1 MSQRHDPNHITESV
15 PVQIRIG
22 AVNRMGVH
30 LMTLKCQGTS
40 HELRKRDRKMLMS
53 HERMCQLSLRREA
66 RREIGYIRFA
76 VNLILR
82 SVLMIQARLTRINTK
97 HTHVALPKDFSVFWI
112 ELLQLIFTVC
122 RKIFTQSFDFTLEL
136 LIARF
141 GLVVMAELSHL
152 LRGFDINSLHGSG
165 VAVLADGLHIRS
177 LGSRV

>member
-1 MSQRHDPNHITESV
+1 MSQRHDPTHITESV

-22 AVNRMGVH
+22 AVDRMGIH

-76 VNLILR
+76 ANLILR
-82 SVLMIQARLTRINTK
+82 DLMIQARLTRINTK
-97 HTHVALPKDFSVFWI
+97 HAHVALVEDFSVFWI
-112 ELLQLIFTVC
+112 ELLQLIFKVC
-122 RKIFTQSFDFTLEL
+122 RKIFTQIFEFTLEL

-141 GLVVMAELSHL
+141 GLVAMA
-152 LRGFDINSLHGSG
+152 D
-165 VAVLADGLHIRS
+165 
-177 LGSRV
+177 